1 MTNYY
6 KKKKKYEILNK
17 KKKEEK
23 LAREYHSEFVDK
35 FLKAYGNYLI
45 DKMYKDFKEELN
57 TRNSDK

>member
-1 MTNYY
+1 MNNYY
-6 KKKKKYEILNK
+6 KQKKKYEILNK

-35 FLKAYGNYLI
+35 FLKAYGKYLG
-45 DKMYKDFKEELN
+45 DKMYKDIKEIS